1 MQFKGQE
8 NTMSLKLHACTIS
21 RRGKA
26 AKGTVNVETFG
37 VPVKPKKGNQA
48 VTKKWSYS
56 FVDQFSWRDCVDAVE
71 QMGRLN
77 QRLMKEALLRGRDLI
92 IKSSSI
98 QEQSERAGLI
108 RFILESELAL
118 DKKTARN
125 LASIWQQ
132 TQSFMKRSG
141 MAVPTIEQLA
151 EQRKVQI
158 SELIEKGL
166 WVKLPDD
173 EDETDDSD
181 DSDDSDDDSEEDS
194 E

>member
-1 MQFKGQE
+1 
-8 NTMSLKLHACTIS
+8 MSLKLHACTIS

-48 VTKKWSYS
+48 ITKKWSYN
-56 FVDQFSWRDCVDAVE
+56 FVDQFSWRDIVDAVE

-98 QEQSERAGLI
+98 QEQSERANLV
-108 RFILESELAL
+108 RFILEQELAL
-118 DKKTARN
+118 DKKTAKN

-141 MAVPTIEQLA
+141 MAVPTIEQLT

-158 SELIEKGL
+158 SELIAKGL
-166 WVKLPDD
+166 WIAIA
-173 EDETDDSD
+173 EDENESD
-181 DSDDSDDDSEEDS
+181 DIDESEDDSDDDSEDES
-194 E
+194 GE